1 MEHDRFESSREIN
14 KILQSPTSTN
24 FCHGSLLKKNVQ
36 EFFSTFHF
44 KKSPAFLTH
53 QYLPNISKI
62 SPAISHTQ
70 QTIVILPVLSK
81 SKIATTNN
89 TT

>member
-1 MEHDRFESSREIN
+1 MEHDRLESSREIKSSN
-14 KILQSPTSTN
+14 PPPVTN

-81 SKIATTNN
+81 SKITTTNN
-89 TT
+89 TM